1 MLFSL
6 VYPKKFKGVKR
17 RFKEILVNGDV
28 YIDDYAHHPT
38 QIAYTL
44 EVIKNKYPDY
54 EIIVFFKPDRAS
66 RFLTFYKSIATSF
79 NNVSCVVVMKST
91 SEDINVNLLIK
102 ENPLLFHKYSKKI
115 TNKIKKVKKKV
126 VVSLSSKN
134 MDDVFES
141 IFIN

>member
-1 MLFSL
+1 
-6 VYPKKFKGVKR
+6 
-17 RFKEILVNGDV
+17 
-28 YIDDYAHHPT
+28 
-38 QIAYTL
+38 
-44 EVIKNKYPDY
+44 
-54 EIIVFFKPDRAS
+54 
-66 RFLTFYKSIATSF
+66 
-79 NNVSCVVVMKST
+79 MKST